1 MRISSNNIRISNH
14 PMICPVYMENSAEA
28 GSIYLVIHR
37 PKTHDKDDE
46 SNKIGKQV
54 EKTSH
59 FCLAADITGIFE

>member
-46 SNKIGKQV
+46 SNKIGK
-54 EKTSH
+54 
-59 FCLAADITGIFE
+59 